1 MVSKTRP
8 YAIKNLRPAP
18 MNFSLDRSPPLPMAP
33 HSLRPSAILSQND
46 LAILLQEFKAQH
58 GDTFHLTALGYFG
71 SYARG
76 EARPDSDIDIIFQTD
91 RPNLWTTAH
100 LYQDLQDWLQHPID
114 LVRFHDYLSPAFKQ
128 RLEQEAIYV

>member
-1 MVSKTRP
+1 
-8 YAIKNLRPAP
+8 
-18 MNFSLDRSPPLPMAP
+18 MNFALDLSPSLPLAPRPVSPPIL
-33 HSLRPSAILSQND
+33 LSQVHLTD
-46 LAILLQEFKAQH
+46 LLHTFKSQH
-58 GDTFHLTALGYFG
+58 SETFHLTALGYFG

-76 EARPDSDIDIIFQTD
+76 EARPDSDIDIVFHTD

-100 LYQDLQDWLQHPID
+100 LYQDLQEWLQHPID